1 MNEYK
6 IIILRERP
14 ELAPIA
20 AEWFHCKWGVPT
32 EAYLECI
39 GEKRLRQLAAE
50 NAGAEYI
57 MEIGTQ
63 IRIKRP
69 EFETYLSTA
78 YVV

>member
-39 GEKRLRQLAAE
+39 PHYR
-50 NAGAEYI
+50 
-57 MEIGTQ
+57 
-63 IRIKRP
+63 
-69 EFETYLSTA
+69 S
-78 YVV
+78 